1 MQRLSYTITKSTL
14 TRTLTLS
21 GTWSVPR
28 RNPNFTGRD
37 QELEELQSR
46 LSTQDGRRQR
56 VNVVE
61 VAGMGGVGKTQL
73 VRVFLFFYSP
83 AQVFGLTH
91 ISSRGTDSLQNT
103 VTAIFQVC
111 MDCKSHCEPGRDK
124 HDADRFLT
132 APIVLSPQGRV
143 AECRIL

>member
-1 MQRLSYTITKSTL
+1 MSDAEIVVYEFKINL
-14 TRTLTLS
+14 TRNSTLS

-73 VRVFLFFYSP
+73 VRVFLYSP
-83 AQVFGLTH
+83 ALVFGLTQ
-91 ISSRGTDSLQNT
+91 ISSRGTDRLQNT
-103 VTAIFQVC
+103 VTAIFQVS
-111 MDCKSHCEPGRDK
+111 MDCKSH
-124 HDADRFLT
+124 
-132 APIVLSPQGRV
+132 
-143 AECRIL
+143 